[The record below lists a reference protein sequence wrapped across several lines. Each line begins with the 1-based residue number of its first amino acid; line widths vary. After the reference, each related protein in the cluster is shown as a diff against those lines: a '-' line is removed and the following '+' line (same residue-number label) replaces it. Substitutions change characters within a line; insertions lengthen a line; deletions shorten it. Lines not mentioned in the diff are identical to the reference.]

1 MNSNSLPSQRQ
12 IRYGEVIRGIIS
24 EVLSKDFVLN
34 GENDLGIVTVSFV
47 RMSKDL
53 RIASIYIMPLGGKN
67 KNQILDILN
76 ENKFFFQKAISVA
89 KLKSKF
95 TPKINFFL
103 DDSFLTS
110 DSNDFISR
118 GDKNR
123 YAPRGSPVKFK
134 FPK

>member
-1 MNSNSLPSQRQ
+1 MPSQRQ

-76 ENKFFFQKAISVA
+76 ENKFFFQKAISSA

-95 TPKINFFL
+95 TPKISFFI
-103 DDSFLTS
+103 DDSFEEAEKIKKLLL
-110 DSNDFISR
+110 DRKVLRDLSN
-118 GDKNR
+118 G
-123 YAPRGSPVKFK
+123 
-134 FPK
+134 